1 MDNMKMMSDCEITVE
16 RQLGKPSR
24 PYCRKASTHG

>member
-1 MDNMKMMSDCEITVE
+1 MNEIADCEITVE

-24 PYCRKASTHG
+24 PYCRKASPHG